1 MPSLA
6 CRAPPV
12 AHEQVAQDRRASWRK
27 FGEAA
32 TERAADS
39 VTSQT
44 PDEVQLERIQ
54 RQKQTQEEKSKA
66 ADFKAAMAGSDKSAI
81 VGACVGGRMERG
93 QGQGQRRGRAC
104 QRLRRSRLRPPR
116 ACPPLCPG
124 SLRDMLYKKRMER
137 QLLAAK
143 GLIAAPERPP
153 DEDGHGGSLPQAG
166 AGSKGGWVP
175 PSLRNRLGGEGG
187 GGEMM
192 QKRRNENS
200 VRVSNL
206 SEDVTEDDLAEL
218 FGPFGPIQR
227 IFVAKD
233 RETGAPR
240 VGAMRA
246 GVAGIAAA
254 AARGGGGTAR
264 ASTPA
269 AAPPHLSSVPQHRP
283 CPTSPSL
290 KTGESRGFAFINFI
304 HREDANR
311 AISKL
316 DGFGYDSLILSVSM
330 AAPRPERP
338 Q

>member
-1 MPSLA
+1 MAKWGDLLEDEEELPPSTTTGPDA
-6 CRAPPV
+6 KGVVTKVEYYRNEKGEV
-12 AHEQVAQDRRASWRK
+12 MKKTTKTRVVKIEKKVYKVAQERRAGWKK

-54 RQKQTQEEKSKA
+54 RQKQTQEEKAKGAS
-66 ADFKAAMAGSDKSAI
+66 DFASAMAGSDKSAI
-81 VGACVGGRMERG
+81 V
-93 QGQGQRRGRAC
+93 
-104 QRLRRSRLRPPR
+104 
-116 ACPPLCPG
+116 G

-153 DEDGHGGSLPQAG
+153 DEDGPGGSLPT
-166 AGSKGGWVP
+166 AGSGKPGGWVP
-175 PSLRNRLGGEGG
+175 PSLRNRIGGAGGE
-187 GGEMM
+187 GEMM
-192 QKRRNENS
+192 QKRRDENS

-206 SEDVTEDDLAEL
+206 SEDVTEDDLADL

-233 RETGAPR
+233 RETG
-240 VGAMRA
+240 
-246 GVAGIAAA
+246 
-254 AARGGGGTAR
+254 
-264 ASTPA
+264 
-269 AAPPHLSSVPQHRP
+269 
-283 CPTSPSL
+283 
-290 KTGESRGFAFINFI
+290 ESRGFAFINFI
-304 HREDANR
+304 HREDALR

-316 DGFGYDSLILSVSM
+316 DGFGYDNLILSVSM
-330 AAPRPERP
+330 AAPRPER

>member
-1 MPSLA
+1 MAKWGDLLEEEEELPPSTTTGPDA
-6 CRAPPV
+6 KGVVTKVEYYRNEKGEV
-12 AHEQVAQDRRASWRK
+12 MKKTTKTRVVKIEKKVYKVAQERRAGWKK

-54 RQKQTQEEKSKA
+54 RQKQTQEEKAKGAS
-66 ADFKAAMAGSDKSAI
+66 DFASAMAGSDKSAI
-81 VGACVGGRMERG
+81 V
-93 QGQGQRRGRAC
+93 
-104 QRLRRSRLRPPR
+104 
-116 ACPPLCPG
+116 G

-153 DEDGHGGSLPQAG
+153 DEDGPGGSLPPAGKAGGWGAPSPRNRVGG
-166 AGSKGGWVP
+166 AG
-175 PSLRNRLGGEGG
+175 GE
-187 GGEMM
+187 GEMM
-192 QKRRNENS
+192 QKRRDENS

-206 SEDVTEDDLAEL
+206 SEDVTEDDLADL

-233 RETGAPR
+233 RETG
-240 VGAMRA
+240 
-246 GVAGIAAA
+246 
-254 AARGGGGTAR
+254 
-264 ASTPA
+264 
-269 AAPPHLSSVPQHRP
+269 
-283 CPTSPSL
+283 
-290 KTGESRGFAFINFI
+290 ESRGFAFINFI
-304 HREDANR
+304 HREDALR

-316 DGFGYDSLILSVSM
+316 DGFGYDNLILSVSM
-330 AAPRPERP
+330 AAPRPER